1 MPIRDYPGVTPTPAG
16 RRPLH
21 RKDGR
26 QPAERAQVLPVAITT
41 WVTNAATI
49 RTPQMTAAMIKR
61 LVLTPRQ
68 VSQRSV
74 RQLNLDGG

>member
-1 MPIRDYPGVTPTPAG
+1 M
-16 RRPLH
+16 
-21 RKDGR
+21 
-26 QPAERAQVLPVAITT
+26 PVAMTT
-41 WVTNAATI
+41 WVTKAATI

-74 RQLNLDGG
+74 LQLNLDGG